1 MRLKGLIEPLITSDK
16 FSSIKRD
23 IEEKD
28 NLVEVYGLSESSK
41 AYFANSV
48 YESFEKPVVII
59 THNDME
65 AKNLYED
72 LNLYTSNVSYF
83 PAKEVV
89 FYNVDA
95 ISGDLRW
102 ARLRVIKEILER
114 KKGIVVTSIDAFAS
128 AYTPKKLFKDHKLSL
143 KVGKEVSFEEISK
156 VLIEGG
162 YERVEIV
169 EGKGEFSLR
178 GGLLDV
184 FPPDSIYPYRIEL
197 FGDEIESIRTFNVES
212 QRSIDKVKTLKIF
225 PAKEMIVNENVIEEA
240 LNFMKSELDEVVKN
254 SSDKERIEKLK
265 TIVNRNMEIFR
276 ETKTFETIDSYLP
289 FLYKNSQTLFDYLDK
304 YMIILDDRVRTLGKL
319 DSTYIEFNENYSIFL
334 ERGDILPSQSNLL
347 IPKEKLITL
356 LEERVDIVLEEIDK
370 NSERLNADSKYEVRG
385 ASLNHYQGQLDIL
398 IDDILAKK
406 SLGYRTIILS
416 GTRPRGERLVN
427 TLRERGI
434 ESTYKDQI
442 DEIQFGEVVITFGNL
457 LKGFECP
464 EYKICV
470 ISDKEVFGEAKRKLK
485 KTKRKTKGVS
495 KIKSFAELKP
505 GDYVVHANHGIGVYK
520 GIKQIEVG
528 GNKRDYLD
536 IIYDKGDKLYVPVEQ
551 LDLVQKYIGSEG
563 KTPKVNKLGSNEW
576 TKAKAKVKKSI
587 NEIAKDLMKLYAAR
601 ATMKGHKFSK
611 DTQWQRQFEDE
622 FPYDETPD
630 QLACIEEIKA
640 DMESDK
646 SMDRLLCGDV
656 GYGKTEVAVR
666 AAFKAVMDGKQVA
679 FLVPTTIL
687 AEQHYKNLTK
697 RFSDF
702 PVTIDM
708 VSRFRTAKEQKATL
722 QAVKE
727 GNVDI
732 LIGTHRLVSKDINFK
747 DLGLLI
753 VDEEQRFG
761 VAQKE
766 KIKNIKKNVDVLTL
780 SATPIPRT
788 LHMSLTGVRDISVIE
803 TPPEERYPI
812 QTYVVEQNDQ
822 LIRDAIIREISR
834 GGQVYFVYNRV
845 EDIDKMA
852 GYVQNLV
859 PEAKVSVAH
868 GRMTERELENE
879 MIDFMNNEKN
889 VLVCT
894 TIIETGIDIQ
904 NVNTIIV
911 YNADKMGLSQLYQLR
926 GRVGRSNRIA
936 YAYLLYTKDKILTEV
951 AEKRLKALKD
961 FTELGSGFKI
971 AMRDLEIRGAGNM
984 MGSSQHGHMATI
996 GYDLYCRMLEDTIKL
1011 IKGDIDK
1018 EPIETTV
1025 DLKVDAYI
1033 PSNYI
1038 EDEMQKISIYKKIAA
1053 LETMEEYMD
1062 IKEELEDRYS
1072 GIPQPVYNLM
1082 DIAYIKS
1089 KAKMLF
1095 IEEIKETP
1103 KEIIFK
1109 FSKDDES
1116 YKNVF
1121 KEILMKYKDS
1131 VLLKFGEEPSFVFI
1145 DKEKNREEMLEFF
1158 KEMMDGLSK
1167 KPKE

>member
-1 MRLKGLIEPLITSDK
+1 
-16 FSSIKRD
+16 
-23 IEEKD
+23 
-28 NLVEVYGLSESSK
+28 
-41 AYFANSV
+41 
-48 YESFEKPVVII
+48 
-59 THNDME
+59 
-65 AKNLYED
+65 
-72 LNLYTSNVSYF
+72 
-83 PAKEVV
+83 
-89 FYNVDA
+89 
-95 ISGDLRW
+95 
-102 ARLRVIKEILER
+102 
-114 KKGIVVTSIDAFAS
+114 
-128 AYTPKKLFKDHKLSL
+128 
-143 KVGKEVSFEEISK
+143 
-156 VLIEGG
+156 
-162 YERVEIV
+162 
-169 EGKGEFSLR
+169 
-178 GGLLDV
+178 
-184 FPPDSIYPYRIEL
+184 
-197 FGDEIESIRTFNVES
+197 
-212 QRSIDKVKTLKIF
+212 
-225 PAKEMIVNENVIEEA
+225 
-240 LNFMKSELDEVVKN
+240 
-254 SSDKERIEKLK
+254 
-265 TIVNRNMEIFR
+265 
-276 ETKTFETIDSYLP
+276 
-289 FLYKNSQTLFDYLDK
+289 
-304 YMIILDDRVRTLGKL
+304 
-319 DSTYIEFNENYSIFL
+319 
-334 ERGDILPSQSNLL
+334 
-347 IPKEKLITL
+347 
-356 LEERVDIVLEEIDK
+356 
-370 NSERLNADSKYEVRG
+370 
-385 ASLNHYQGQLDIL
+385 
-398 IDDILAKK
+398 
-406 SLGYRTIILS
+406 
-416 GTRPRGERLVN
+416 
-427 TLRERGI
+427 
-434 ESTYKDQI
+434 
-442 DEIQFGEVVITFGNL
+442 
-457 LKGFECP
+457 
-464 EYKICV
+464 
-470 ISDKEVFGEAKRKLK
+470 
-485 KTKRKTKGVS
+485 
-495 KIKSFAELKP
+495 
-505 GDYVVHANHGIGVYK
+505 
-520 GIKQIEVG
+520 
-528 GNKRDYLD
+528 
-536 IIYDKGDKLYVPVEQ
+536 
-551 LDLVQKYIGSEG
+551 
-563 KTPKVNKLGSNEW
+563 
-576 TKAKAKVKKSI
+576 
-587 NEIAKDLMKLYAAR
+587 
-601 ATMKGHKFSK
+601 
-611 DTQWQRQFEDE
+611 
-622 FPYDETPD
+622 
-630 QLACIEEIKA
+630 
-640 DMESDK
+640 
-646 SMDRLLCGDV
+646 
-656 GYGKTEVAVR
+656 
-666 AAFKAVMDGKQVA
+666 
-679 FLVPTTIL
+679 
-687 AEQHYKNLTK
+687 
-697 RFSDF
+697 
-702 PVTIDM
+702 
-708 VSRFRTAKEQKATL
+708 
-722 QAVKE
+722 
-727 GNVDI
+727 
-732 LIGTHRLVSKDINFK
+732 
-747 DLGLLI
+747 
-753 VDEEQRFG
+753 
-761 VAQKE
+761 
-766 KIKNIKKNVDVLTL
+766 
-780 SATPIPRT
+780 
-788 LHMSLTGVRDISVIE
+788 MSLTGVRDISVIE

-1072 GIPQPVYNLM
+1072 EIPQPVYNLM

-1109 FSKDDES
+1109 FAKDDES